1 MGGKEEAEMR
11 DESVSRFIEKFKEL
25 NARDQN
31 LVLYFLCLFGS
42 ARHSVEQGREDIPMH
57 E

>member
-1 MGGKEEAEMR
+1 MR
-11 DESVSRFIEKFKEL
+11 DESVSRFIEEFEEL

-42 ARHSVEQGREDIPMH
+42 TQPVEQGQGDMPTH